1 MNINIRKIIYK
12 FSFIHNMCIKHVQN
26 KNLKFYRKICKKR
39 KGIAELN
46 LKNKFNAVV
55 KQAKCLRSAIDEH
68 WDSKNILENAR
79 EKFNSPE
86 LKREVKS
93 KNKNKSLDLEI

>member
-46 LKNKFNAVV
+46 LKNRDV
-55 KQAKCLRSAIDEH
+55 L
-68 WDSKNILENAR
+68 L
-79 EKFNSPE
+79 
-86 LKREVKS
+86 
-93 KNKNKSLDLEI
+93 

>member
-26 KNLKFYRKICKKR
+26 KNLKFYSKICKKR

-46 LKNKFNAVV
+46 LKNKF
-55 KQAKCLRSAIDEH
+55 
-68 WDSKNILENAR
+68 
-79 EKFNSPE
+79 
-86 LKREVKS
+86 
-93 KNKNKSLDLEI
+93 KNKRCFIVGNGPSLTVQDLDRLVGEDCFAAN

>member
-46 LKNKFNAVV
+46 LKNKLKKAVL
-55 KQAKCLRSAIDEH
+55 Q
-68 WDSKNILENAR
+68 
-79 EKFNSPE
+79 
-86 LKREVKS
+86 
-93 KNKNKSLDLEI
+93 SLTQLQYSQLF